1 MILTKGCIFMG
12 YLFAVLVGYLLGSSN
27 MAFYLSKLK
36 HIDLRKRGSGNLGTS
51 NAWTELG
58 WKSSVL
64 VFLHDAVKA
73 VIAILL
79 TAWLFPND
87 AYASDIAGVFAVLGH
102 IYPFYMKFKGGKGHA
117 TYIGMAFAMNWL
129 SALIALPFCI
139 AAWFI
144 TDYMVGLVFATIVLF
159 PLILFCFGEWQVAL
173 IALIASA
180 FVFYRHTENLKR
192 IKNGTEAKFL
202 AAAMGKQKMSPLE
215 QKENSNNESNENN

>member
-1 MILTKGCIFMG
+1 MG
-12 YLFAVLVGYLLGSSN
+12 YLFAVAVGYLLGSSN

-64 VFLHDAVKA
+64 VLLHDALKA
-73 VIAILL
+73 VIAVLL

-87 AYASDIAGVFAVLGH
+87 TYASPLAGVFAVLGH

-117 TYIGMAFAMNWL
+117 AYIGMAFAVNWWV
-129 SALIALPFCI
+129 ALIALPFCI

-159 PLILFCFGEWQVAL
+159 PLILFCVGQWQVAL

-180 FVFYRHTENLKR
+180 FVFYRHTENIKR

-202 AAAMGKQKMSPLE
+202 AAATGKQKNSPLSQE
-215 QKENSNNESNENN
+215 ENSKKDND